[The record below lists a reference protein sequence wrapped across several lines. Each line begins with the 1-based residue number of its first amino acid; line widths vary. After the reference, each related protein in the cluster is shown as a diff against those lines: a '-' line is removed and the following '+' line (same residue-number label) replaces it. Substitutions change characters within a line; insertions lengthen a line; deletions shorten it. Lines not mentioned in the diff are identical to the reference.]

1 MRTVVARA
9 PGRVSLA
16 GGGTD
21 IPAYYERHGGAVL
34 SFTIPSSATA
44 VVSERSNGLDLVSLD
59 HGVHELITAE
69 RYARRMSH
77 PFLAREFITMQKAVA
92 WHFGLDRARVA
103 AASDVAVGSGLG
115 SSAAVCTAL
124 VAAAG
129 AYIGEPM
136 ERRMIA
142 ATAARIEMSVLRRP
156 CGKQD
161 PYASAFGG
169 INLLEFGR
177 DGTVAVTPVEISPG
191 TQRELERHLM
201 LFSNGARRNAAAPL
215 AELARRIGTDKQTMI
230 ALGELLETAYLVRT
244 AVERG
249 ELRTVGA
256 LVDRGWRA
264 KRRLHGQVSNP
275 EIDRVYAMARA
286 AGALG
291 GKLLGAGLA
300 GAMLFVC
307 APERQQELRQV
318 MATQGWRADEVTIED
333 AGATLIEQPEE
344 EATGTTLG

>member
-1 MRTVVARA
+1 MRIVVARA
-9 PGRVSLA
+9 PGRVSLG

-21 IPAYYERHGGAVL
+21 LPAYYERHGGAVV
-34 SFTIPSSATA
+34 SFAIPTSATA

-59 HGVHELITAE
+59 QGVHELITAE
-69 RYARRMSH
+69 RYSRRMRH
-77 PFLAREFITMQKAVA
+77 PFLSREFITMQKAVA

-103 AASDVAVGSGLG
+103 AASELPIGGGLG

-129 AYIGEPM
+129 AYIGEPL

-161 PYASAFGG
+161 PYASAHGG

-177 DGTVAVTPVEISPG
+177 DGTVAVTPIEMSPG
-191 TQRELERHLM
+191 ARRELERHLVVV
-201 LFSNGARRNAAAPL
+201 SNGARRNAAAPL
-215 AELARRIGTDKQTMI
+215 AELVRRIGTDKQTMI
-230 ALGELLETAYLVRT
+230 ALGELRETAYLVRT

-249 ELRTVGA
+249 AFGTIGA
-256 LVDRGWRA
+256 LVDRRWRA
-264 KRRLHGQVSNP
+264 KRRLHGQVSTP
-275 EIDRVYAMARA
+275 DVDRLYAMARD
-286 AGALG
+286 AGAVG
-291 GKLLGAGLA
+291 GKLLGAGVA

-307 APERQQELRQV
+307 PPERQHELRTV
-318 MATQGWRADEVTIED
+318 MATQGWRSSDVTIED
-333 AGATLIEQPEE
+333 GGATLIEQPSE
-344 EATGTTLG
+344 EAAGTTLG

>member
-1 MRTVVARA
+1 M
-9 PGRVSLA
+9 G
-16 GGGTD
+16 
-21 IPAYYERHGGAVL
+21 
-34 SFTIPSSATA
+34 
-44 VVSERSNGLDLVSLD
+44 
-59 HGVHELITAE
+59 
-69 RYARRMSH
+69 H
-77 PFLAREFITMQKAVA
+77 PFLSREFLTLQKAVA

-103 AASDVAVGSGLG
+103 AASELPVGGGLG

-129 AYIGEPM
+129 SYIGEPL
-136 ERRMIA
+136 ERSMIA

-177 DGTVAVTPVEISPG
+177 DGTVAVTPIEISPDAR
-191 TQRELERHLM
+191 RELERYLV
-201 LFSNGARRNAAAPL
+201 LFSDGARRNASAPL
-215 AELARRIGTDKQTMI
+215 AELVRRIGADKQTMI
-230 ALGELLETAYLVRT
+230 ALGELREIAYLIRT

-249 ELRTVGA
+249 EFRTVGA

-264 KRRLHGQVSNP
+264 KRRLHGQVSTP
-275 EIDRVYAMARA
+275 EIDRLYAMARD

-291 GKLLGAGLA
+291 GKLLGAGVA

-307 APERQQELRQV
+307 PPERQHELRQV
-318 MATQGWRADEVTIED
+318 MATQGWRATDVTIED
-333 AGATLIEQPEE
+333 AGASLIEQPGE
-344 EATGTTLG
+344 EATGATLG

>member
-21 IPAYYERHGGAVL
+21 IPSYYERHGGAVV
-34 SFTIPSSATA
+34 SFAIPTSATA

-59 HGVHELITAE
+59 NGVHELITAE
-69 RYARRMSH
+69 RYARRMRH

-103 AASDVAVGSGLG
+103 AASELAAGAGLAS
-115 SSAAVCTAL
+115 SSAVCAAL

-129 AYIGEPM
+129 GFIGEPL

-161 PYASAFGG
+161 AYASAYGG
-169 INLLEFGR
+169 INLIEFGR
-177 DGTVAVTPVEISPG
+177 DGTVAVTPVKLSVVRR
-191 TQRELERHLM
+191 RELERHLV
-201 LFSNGARRNAAAPL
+201 LFTNGARRNAAVPL
-215 AELARRIGTDKQTMI
+215 AELARHVPSDKQTMI

-264 KRRLHGQVSNP
+264 KRRLHEQVSTP
-275 EIDRVYAMARA
+275 EIDRVYAIGRD

-307 APERQQELRQV
+307 TPEQQPELRQV
-318 MATQGWRADEVTIED
+318 MATQGWRADDVEIE
-333 AGATLIEQPEE
+333 ASGATLIDQPDE
-344 EATGTTLG
+344 EATRATRG